1 MSAIIK
7 PTNLLKSYTGGNTS
21 LVVEV
26 TGKNL
31 KDYLVALKIPP
42 ELVALV
48 VVNNMAKDKEYIVE
62 ENDVI
67 QLIPLVGGG

>member
-1 MSAIIK
+1 MSATIK
-7 PTNLLKSYTGGNTS
+7 PTNLLKSYTGGNTN

-26 TGKNL
+26 TGKKL
-31 KDYLVALKIPP
+31 KEYLVALKIPP